1 MKKIFLFLI
10 IFLGGLL
17 QSKAQKAVID
27 SSYIHAHYEKRME
40 IFNHLPKEK
49 GGIVFLGNSI
59 TEQGFW
65 NELLPRKVIHN
76 RGIGGDNTFGV
87 LARLDQIIDIKP
99 EKIFLLIGINDIA
112 RGLPT
117 ATISNNI
124 YRILSQLT
132 DQLPHTSII
141 IQSVIPIN
149 ENLLQADYLKNK
161 KEKISELNKEIKKL
175 ASLFEIPYVD
185 LHPLFANEAG
195 ELNKNFT
202 NDGVH
207 ILPPGYLQWMELLKN
222 ENLINN
228 Y

>member
-1 MKKIFLFLI
+1 MKKIFLFQI

-17 QSKAQKAVID
+17 QSKAQKSVID

-40 IFNHLPKEK
+40 IFNQLPKEK

-99 EKIFLLIGINDIA
+99 EKIFILIGINDIA

-117 ATISNNI
+117 ATISSNI

-149 ENLLQADYLKNK
+149 ESLLQADYLKNK
-161 KEKISELNKEIKKL
+161 KDKISELNKEIKNL
-175 ASLFEIPYVD
+175 ASRFEIPYLD
-185 LHPLFANEAG
+185 LHPLFANETG
-195 ELNKNFT
+195 DLNKNFT

-207 ILPPGYLQWMELLKN
+207 ILPQGYFQWMELLKN

-228 Y
+228 